1 MQAAAT
7 SCAHPSAPGLA
18 GDRRREDGRRR
29 GRQRGRQPEGER
41 RAGREPVHRP
51 ADERDDRRLIGVAE
65 RRVRPGDDEVELVAV
80 EAVTG
85 AGRDQHQQLGCGD
98 DPDQPRQTDS
108 RRRRADD
115 LLAMAHAERL
125 TESGRVGRKPTRP
138 VSSRRRRGAGRPSR
152 PSRCGTE
159 PGPCFSAR
167 SARRLA
173 SAPVGA
179 SRSPAVGPFGAL
191 AATGILRARPRPR
204 TAPTGVA
211 ARGTMSSQPCRPSF
225 VPEPASWR
233 PRAEP
238 IDPVDWLRCRGGVL
252 REPDAERERQHPRL
266 AAAGPDGR
274 SRSRPA
280 CRAFGGRTSERWRGP
295 PSAAGAR
302 TRAGVPSVAERDDER
317 RRLRDPERQRHGRPA
332 AAQDHRAAARRP

>member
-7 SCAHPSAPGLA
+7 SCATPSAPGLA

-29 GRQRGRQPEGER
+29 GRHRGRQPEGER
-41 RAGREPVHRP
+41 RAGAELVHRP
-51 ADERDDRRLIGVAE
+51 AEERDDRRLIGVAE

-85 AGRDQHQQLGCGD
+85 AGRDQRQQLRGGD

-115 LLAMAHAERL
+115 LLAVAHAVRR
-125 TESGRVGRKPTRP
+125 TESGRVRQEARTRP
-138 VSSRRRRGAGRPSR
+138 VSSRRRRGAGRPSG
-152 PSRCGTE
+152 PTRCGTE
-159 PGPCFSAR
+159 PGPCFSTR

-238 IDPVDWLRCRGGVL
+238 IDPVDRLRCRGGVL
-252 REPDAERERQHPRL
+252 REPDAER
-266 AAAGPDGR
+266 
-274 SRSRPA
+274 
-280 CRAFGGRTSERWRGP
+280 
-295 PSAAGAR
+295 
-302 TRAGVPSVAERDDER
+302 
-317 RRLRDPERQRHGRPA
+317 
-332 AAQDHRAAARRP
+332 